1 MFLRCKN
8 ACQGAADLPHEPPE
22 RRPRMTDDTPDE
34 TTPPTAR
41 AKRGGRPRLAP
52 DEQRGETLP
61 PVRVTA
67 AERAFVEAN
76 AARAGLPLSEFCRR
90 AVLRRRIAPAH
101 TDTDAAALLALNRI
115 GVLLNQIARRANA
128 SGRVSPHL
136 DAVLD
141 QVGAAIERLARPH
154 DGS

>member
-1 MFLRCKN
+1 MRHEMP
-8 ACQGAADLPHEPPE
+8 ADHPEPHAP
-22 RRPRMTDDTPDE
+22 
-34 TTPPTAR
+34 

-52 DEQRGETLP
+52 DEQRGERLSGL
-61 PVRVTA
+61 RLTA
-67 AERAFVEAN
+67 TERAFVEAN
-76 AARAGLPLSEFCRR
+76 AARAGLEVAEFCRR
-90 AVLRRRIAPAH
+90 AILRRRITPAR

-141 QVGAAIERLARPH
+141 QVGAAIERLAGPH